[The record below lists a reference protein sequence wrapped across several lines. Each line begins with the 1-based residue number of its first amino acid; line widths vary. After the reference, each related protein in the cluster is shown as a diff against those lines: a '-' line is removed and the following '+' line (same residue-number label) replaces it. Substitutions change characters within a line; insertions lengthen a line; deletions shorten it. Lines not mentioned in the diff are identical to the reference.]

1 MRRAR
6 FRSPDVTRPRQAE
19 KPARQMEWPVES
31 GPDDTQPRRSPVQQ
45 RDDDRDLT
53 AVRADIGVY
62 DPTIPRAMANPD
74 STDDTVAAPLPGA
87 MQEPGIT
94 EEKPVQQHV
103 SELPDSMEAASSAP
117 TWFVSEDDA
126 LRGESRPVASRHPAS
141 RPPVAAP
148 VEEEPLPEPR
158 RRSRRR
164 RGPSRKRRSA
174 RSPAA
179 RSLTDLTTGRHDLT
193 ASLDAT
199 TTRNRSTWL
208 RDIAVVVVGAMF
220 LTTLVRSFLL
230 QPFAVPSPSMQDT
243 LQISD
248 KIVVSKAMGYKRGDV
263 VVFRDELGWLPGE
276 GEKPGPVMA
285 VLEGI
290 GVVPNSGE
298 QHLVKR
304 VIGLPG
310 DVVSCCAPG
319 GHLSINGAPV
329 DERGIIHAPAPGRP
343 PRAAYVPFRVTVP
356 EGKVFVLG
364 DNRDDSADSRCHLS
378 PNPDAGFIDEDAD
391 LGPVNMIVA
400 PVNRWEYLSAPD
412 VYGAV
417 PDAPGPAPA
426 QPRVETEGGC

>member
-6 FRSPDVTRPRQAE
+6 FRSPDVTQPRQAE
-19 KPARQMEWPVES
+19 KPVRQLD
-31 GPDDTQPRRSPVQQ
+31 GPGEAETDDTQPRPSPAGV
-45 RDDDRDLT
+45 REDDKDLT

-62 DPTIPRAMANPD
+62 DPTIPRAMLDAD
-74 STDDTVAAPLPGA
+74 ITDETVAAPRPGA
-87 MQEPGIT
+87 AQEPDIT
-94 EEKPVQQHV
+94 AAKPVQKPA
-103 SELPDSMEAASSAP
+103 SEPPASVESASSAP
-117 TWFVSEDDA
+117 TWFVPEGDA
-126 LRGESRPVASRHPAS
+126 LRSTPRPAAPRRPAS
-141 RPPVAAP
+141 RQP

-174 RSPAA
+174 KPLA
-179 RSLTDLTTGRHDLT
+179 DLTTGRHDLT
-193 ASLDAT
+193 ASLDGT

-290 GVVPNSGE
+290 GLVPDSGE

-304 VIGLPG
+304 VVGLPG
-310 DVVSCCAPG
+310 DVVSCCEPG

-329 DERGIIHAPAPGRP
+329 DERGIINAPAPGRP

-356 EGKVFVLG
+356 EGKIFVLG

-378 PNPDAGFIDEDAD
+378 PDPNAGFIDEDAV

-412 VYGAV
+412 VYSAV
-417 PDAPGPAPA
+417 PDAPGPAPV